1 MGVGYTRFAEA
12 VRADEILQK
21 LKEHPNYSKQ
31 IPLEN
36 ETQIDFALRVAAH
49 LISPPQE
56 NDESTHIE
64 CIDLAAA
71 IQALAPE
78 LNKIWNDHKSSQQ
91 NKEQ

>member
-21 LKEHPNYSKQ
+21 LKEHPNYTKQ

-36 ETQIDFALRVAAH
+36 ESQIDFALRVAAH
-49 LISPPQE
+49 LISPPQLV
-56 NDESTHIE
+56 DESTHIE

-78 LNKIWNDHKSSQQ
+78 LNKIWNDHKSSQT
-91 NKEQ
+91 NSK

>member
-21 LKEHPNYSKQ
+21 LKEHPNYTKQ
-31 IPLEN
+31 VPLEG
-36 ETQIDFALRVAAH
+36 ESQIDFALRVASH
-49 LISPPQE
+49 IISPPQE
-56 NDESTHIE
+56 SDESSHIE

-78 LNKIWNDHKSSQQ
+78 LNKIWNDHKQIEQQ
-91 NKEQ
+91 NKR

>member
-31 IPLEN
+31 IPIEN

-56 NDESTHIE
+56 IDESTHIE

-78 LNKIWNDHKSSQQ
+78 LNKIWSEQQ